1 MSVMGKHFT
10 NIKKM
15 HNHLSPRT
23 IEHKNEIQLLACER
37 HKYVMGL
44 HQLIGSPSPSWQF
57 DLQQQYNHFILDSS
71 HDGMIPFTKSHNVGS
86 LLRFCDT
93 IWLKIYEY
101 FPYIS
106 SISFKRLRRGRQP
119 SWLLYNILFPINI
132 YTRYLHQLKVI

>member
-1 MSVMGKHFT
+1 MGKHFT
-10 NIKKM
+10 NIKNM

-86 LLRFCDT
+86 LLRFCET
-93 IWLKIYEY
+93 IWLKIYDY
-101 FPYIS
+101 RVFSLYIIHFIQEAEERVS
-106 SISFKRLRRGRQP
+106 A
-119 SWLLYNILFPINI
+119 ILII
-132 YTRYLHQLKVI
+132 I

>member
-1 MSVMGKHFT
+1 MDIMKRKLKGCQWWGKHFT
-10 NIKKM
+10 NIKNM

-44 HQLIGSPSPSWQF
+44 HQLIGSPFPSWQF

-86 LLRFCDT
+86 LLRFWET
-93 IWLKIYEY
+93 IWLKIYDY
-101 FPYIS
+101 RVFSLYIIHFIQEAEERAS
-106 SISFKRLRRGRQP
+106 V
-119 SWLLYNILFPINI
+119 IL
-132 YTRYLHQLKVI
+132 VII